1 MPPRPK
7 KKNNNKKFRETKNL
21 LIFVVHRSAF
31 VCCCL
36 SRFLCGLL
44 ILDIFLARRS
54 ERSVIMSRRGAGFDG
69 RLSLRLL
76 NRGRLC
82 ATLRDSSRNSL
93 CGQLIGRSVALS
105 GARRT
110 HCWGVPN
117 APNWHF
123 LWFFPWGGGA
133 KLKTRWKRS
142 MGWTQ
147 PHGTWFDNHLHLFL
161 GVTTR
166 CQSYLCS
173 CCFVQSRNV
182 TTSIYGHA

>member
-1 MPPRPK
+1 MKTGSVYESLRKGCPFTAFPSAAQPALAGPLNIDAYMPPPPPK
-7 KKNNNKKFRETKNL
+7 KRKIIKKFRETKNL

-110 HCWGVPN
+110 HC
-117 APNWHF
+117 
-123 LWFFPWGGGA
+123 
-133 KLKTRWKRS
+133 
-142 MGWTQ
+142 
-147 PHGTWFDNHLHLFL
+147 
-161 GVTTR
+161 
-166 CQSYLCS
+166 
-173 CCFVQSRNV
+173 
-182 TTSIYGHA
+182 

>member
-1 MPPRPK
+1 MR
-7 KKNNNKKFRETKNL
+7 L
-21 LIFVVHRSAF
+21 CAVVSLASFVDCWSWTYFWPGGPNAA
-31 VCCCL
+31 
-36 SRFLCGLL
+36 SLC
-44 ILDIFLARRS
+44 LAR
-54 ERSVIMSRRGAGFDG
+54 SRFDG

-105 GARRT
+105 GARCT

-117 APNWHF
+117 TPNWHF
-123 LWFFPWGGGA
+123 LWFFLGGA
-133 KLKTRWKRS
+133 EIKDTLK
-142 MGWTQ
+142 MF
-147 PHGTWFDNHLHLFL
+147 HGMNPTTWYMVRQSPASFS

-166 CQSYLCS
+166 CQSYLRS